1 MNEESEKIFEKYGD
15 MVYRLAFSLTKKK
28 EDAEDV
34 SQEVFIKYI
43 HNSNK
48 FTESDDKYLKAWLIR
63 VTINKCKDLFS
74 SFWRK
79 NVIQLSEDV
88 TFEME
93 EKHEIY
99 EAVVNLPEKYRIP
112 IYLHYYEGY
121 SVDEIAF
128 ILKRKNGTVKWQMS
142 RARELLKEYMERSS

>member
-1 MNEESEKIFEKYGD
+1 MNKEPEEIVEKYGD
-15 MVYRLAFSLTKKK
+15 MVYRLAFSLTKNK

-43 HNSNK
+43 HNLRK
-48 FTESDDKYLKAWLIR
+48 FLNSDEKYLKAWLIR

-79 NVIQLSEDV
+79 NVTELSEDIA
-88 TFEME
+88 FEME

-99 EAVVNLPEKYRIP
+99 EAVFNLPEKYKVP
-112 IYLHYYEGY
+112 IYLYYYEGY
-121 SVDEIAF
+121 SVVEIAS
-128 ILKRKNGTVKWQMS
+128 ILKRKSGTVKWQLS
-142 RARELLKEYMERSS
+142 KARELLKDFIERRS